1 MIEPVMLTELGSA
14 LIFPPLEKA
23 LRQPNGLLAVGG
35 DLSPERILLAYR
47 HGIFPWFNEDDPI
60 LWWSPDPRMVLVPS
74 EFIVSHSL
82 KKLLRSGQFDVRFDS
97 AFVEVMTA
105 CAAPRDGQAGTW
117 IHSDMIDAYT
127 ELHRLGYA
135 HSVETWCDG
144 ELIGGLYGMCIGKMF
159 FGESMFSRRSNASK
173 IALARLCQQL
183 KHWGFGLIDCQ
194 MHTPHL
200 ASLGARA
207 IPRVEFQQSLL
218 ELVNC
223 APVALPWK
231 FDLELFA

>member
-1 MIEPVMLTELGSA
+1 MIEPVMLTELSSA

-35 DLSPERILLAYR
+35 DLSAERILLAYR

-82 KKLLRSGQFDVRFDS
+82 KKLLRSGQFEVRFDS
-97 AFVEVMTA
+97 AFTEVMQA
-105 CAAPRDGQAGTW
+105 CAAPRNAQAGTW
-117 IHSDMIDAYT
+117 IHPEMIAAYS

-144 ELIGGLYGMCIGKMF
+144 ELVGGLYGMSIGKMF

-173 IALARLCQQL
+173 IALARLSQQL
-183 KHWGFGLIDCQ
+183 KRWEFGLIDCQ

-200 ASLGARA
+200 ASLGARE
-207 IPRVEFQQSLL
+207 IPRDEFQQALL

-223 APVALPWK
+223 TPVDSPWK
-231 FDLELFA
+231 FDLEPAA

>member
-1 MIEPVMLTELGSA
+1 MLTELSSA

-47 HGIFPWFNEDDPI
+47 HGIFPWFNEDDPV

-82 KKLLRSGQFDVRFDS
+82 KKILRSGKFEMRFDS
-97 AFVEVMTA
+97 AFTEVMAA
-105 CAAPRDGQAGTW
+105 CAAPREGQAGTW
-117 IHSDMIDAYT
+117 IHPEMIAAYT

-144 ELIGGLYGMCIGKMF
+144 ELVGGLYGMSIGKLF

-183 KHWGFGLIDCQ
+183 DLWGVGLIDCQ

-200 ASLGARA
+200 ASLGARV
-207 IPRVEFQQSLL
+207 IPRVEFQQVLI

-231 FDLELFA
+231 FDLELSA